1 MSHARQKIRDA
12 VVTLL
17 TGLTTTGSRVY
28 DTRLYNLEPSEN
40 LPGLVVYTQNESSQ
54 RSDFSPNN
62 YARELDVIIEGYAE
76 TNSSVE
82 NSLDTIGLEVE
93 NVLGAN
99 PLLSN
104 TATTSELTATEIEF
118 DVMGEKPIGIIR
130 LTLSVTYYTLSTNNS
145 TNQ

>member
-12 VVTLL
+12 VVLL
-17 TGLTTTGSRVY
+17 LMGLPTTSSRVY
-28 DTRLYNLEPSEN
+28 DTRLYNLEPAEN
-40 LPGLVVYTQNESSQ
+40 LPGLVIYTQNETSE

-62 YARELDVIIEGYAE
+62 YYRELDLIIEGYVE

-82 NSLDTIGLEVE
+82 NNLDTIALEVE

-104 TATTSELTATEIEF
+104 TATTSELSSTEIEF
-118 DVMGEKPIGIIR
+118 DVMGEQPIGIIR
-130 LTLSVTYYTLSTNNS
+130 LTLSVTYYTLSTDNS